1 MGSPP
6 QMETTGAPH
15 SSEADRH
22 CSTVIISLIVDLYSR
37 IRPHPVH
44 VRLQACKGSSII
56 TIGNFSA
63 PRRRWVAIYFARFA
77 VIFNGYLIN
86 SPGLLIADRI
96 PAGALAV
103 HGTASSPLSCCGIAT
118 AHKVENNS
126 GTSGISSR
134 TRTEIQCR

>member
-15 SSEADRH
+15 SSDAARH

-56 TIGNFSA
+56 TIGNLSA
-63 PRRRWVAIYFARFA
+63 PRRRCVAIYFARFA

-86 SPGLLIADRI
+86 SPGLRIADRI
-96 PAGALAV
+96 LWVDRAA
-103 HGTASSPLSCCGIAT
+103 HGTASSPF
-118 AHKVENNS
+118 
-126 GTSGISSR
+126 
-134 TRTEIQCR
+134 

>member
-44 VRLQACKGSSII
+44 VRLQACKASSIS
-56 TIGNFSA
+56 TIGNFSS
-63 PRRRWVAIYFARFA
+63 PRRRWLATHFAGFA
-77 VIFNGYLIN
+77 VIFNRRLIH
-86 SPGLLIADRI
+86 SPRSPIHRSTPVAP
-96 PAGALAV
+96 PAPTQ
-103 HGTASSPLSCCGIAT
+103 HD
-118 AHKVENNS
+118 
-126 GTSGISSR
+126 
-134 TRTEIQCR
+134 

>member
-44 VRLQACKGSSII
+44 VKLQACKGSSII
-56 TIGNFSA
+56 TIGNLSA
-63 PRRRWVAIYFARFA
+63 PRRRWVATYFARFA
-77 VIFNGYLIN
+77 VIFNGYLIS

-96 PAGALAV
+96 PEAALET
-103 HGTASSPLSCCGIAT
+103 HRTGPSSASYCGIAPV
-118 AHKVENNS
+118 H
-126 GTSGISSR
+126 
-134 TRTEIQCR
+134 TEE